1 MVVGRGMADDHRT
14 TLRMH
19 FVSLWHRWLIS
30 LLTAALRQVGP
41 ELTQHF
47 LRSSLDRAERVTI
60 DVWMT

>member
-1 MVVGRGMADDHRT
+1 MVVAIGMDDDHRT

-19 FVSLWHRWLIS
+19 FVSLWRRWLIS

-47 LRSSLDRAERVTI
+47 PRSSLDRAARVTI